1 MEHAPQLINVLTRDM
16 RERIAHSLWFKQNTG
31 FLNILDIFKRNR
43 RDERADPPSNLN
55 ESILLQQR
63 KRLMHRRAA
72 RMELLRNHLFAEDIP
87 RVDRVGDDRLPQ
99 LIVRDLRQRG
109 SRNRNDIL
117 PFDLR
122 H

>member
-1 MEHAPQLINVLTRDM
+1 MIDRLFHRIVIKLHRLRDPQHLVFRQTNAVFR
-16 RERIAHSLWFKQNTG
+16 
-31 FLNILDIFKRNR
+31 
-43 RDERADPPSNLN
+43 
-55 ESILLQQR
+55 LQQR

-122 H
+122 R